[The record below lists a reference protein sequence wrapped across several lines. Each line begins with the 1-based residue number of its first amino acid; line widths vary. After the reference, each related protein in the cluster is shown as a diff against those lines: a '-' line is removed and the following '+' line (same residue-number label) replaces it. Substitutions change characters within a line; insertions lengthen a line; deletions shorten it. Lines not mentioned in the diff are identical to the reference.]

1 MFKFFKKK
9 KEDVEVNQPNFE
21 IELTAAVLAYEIAR
35 SDGEIS
41 EDELSVLMEEIGKI
55 SMKVGKEKSEIL
67 EIVEIYSKD
76 SVSFHEFI
84 EDINDNFSKDQKL
97 SLLKFMWK
105 TAYADGRLDVAANE
119 LFKKKKYSI
128 HSKKFIT
135 VDKTINR
142 YLKLIQKYKIK
153 SIEDPFAEDDW
164 LSWNKFMKKISK
176 KTQIVGDDLY
186 VTNLERLKIGFLNKS
201 SNSILIKLN
210 QIGTVSETLEVIKF
224 AQLIGFSTIISH
236 RSGDSEDTFISDLAV
251 GTNSNQIKTGSLAR
265 SERVAKY
272 NQLIRIE
279 EKLGKSAKM
288 NKIN

>member
-55 SMKVGKEKSEIL
+55 SMKVGKEQSEIL

-105 TAYADGRLDVAANE
+105 TAYADGRLDVDEERLVRRVADLIKIKDLE
-119 LFKKKKYSI
+119 VLKLKDL
-128 HSKKFIT
+128 SKK
-135 VDKTINR
+135 
-142 YLKLIQKYKIK
+142 
-153 SIEDPFAEDDW
+153 
-164 LSWNKFMKKISK
+164 
-176 KTQIVGDDLY
+176 
-186 VTNLERLKIGFLNKS
+186 
-201 SNSILIKLN
+201 NS
-210 QIGTVSETLEVIKF
+210 
-224 AQLIGFSTIISH
+224 
-236 RSGDSEDTFISDLAV
+236 
-251 GTNSNQIKTGSLAR
+251 
-265 SERVAKY
+265 
-272 NQLIRIE
+272 
-279 EKLGKSAKM
+279 
-288 NKIN
+288 